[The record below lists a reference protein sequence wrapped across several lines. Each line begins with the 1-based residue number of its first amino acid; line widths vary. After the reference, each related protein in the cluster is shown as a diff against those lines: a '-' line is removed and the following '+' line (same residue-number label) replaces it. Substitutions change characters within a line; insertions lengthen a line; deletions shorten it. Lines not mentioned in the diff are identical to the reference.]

1 MANTVTCLH
10 CGASFRTAT
19 SSFRSSPGP
28 FCSAGCGIAGRI
40 PVDKDGQ
47 YPVNAALLSGLAI
60 GLLYFNEILFALL
73 ARTATAVQPA
83 RSVTSEHFLW
93 FSAGLGGL
101 VWLGV
106 VVVNLRLNLLRK
118 PDIAVIVPILAAIGV
133 ACRHF
138 PPAPI
143 EIIGGNAILL
153 AWSTRGLIKKRFTRK
168 NTVLI

>member
-1 MANTVTCLH
+1 MGREQDFLLH
-10 CGASFRTAT
+10 RSSLSDYEARRTAPMQPLKWIAAWIGLLLAGVALT
-19 SSFRSSPGP
+19 FAICPRLFTGP
-28 FCSAGCGIAGRI
+28 YADITIDAIS
-40 PVDKDGQ
+40 VDKDGQ

-118 PDIAVIVPILAAIGV
+118 PGAHEILDAQ
-133 ACRHF
+133 
-138 PPAPI
+138 
-143 EIIGGNAILL
+143 L
-153 AWSTRGLIKKRFTRK
+153 RFTAR
-168 NTVLI
+168 